1 MATRKKRAAVT
12 PLAVHA
18 PGPWLRS
25 SSGSVMDRDGKVVR
39 FTAKFQDV
47 GASGESDR
55 APLNDKL
62 AIAAP
67 ELADALEAVRSSA
80 QCGCSLREVDS
91 GHRGDCWLPHW
102 LQVAAAALRAAGR
115 EVT

>member
-25 SSGSVMDRDGKVVR
+25 SSGSVMDRDGEVVR

-55 APLNDKL
+55 AALNDKL

-67 ELADALEAVRSSA
+67 ELADQLEEAPGVMRAIRSGV
-80 QCGCSLREVDS
+80 QPMVDLL
-91 GHRGDCWLPHW
+91 DCIDSSR
-102 LQVAAAALRAAGR
+102 AALHAAGR
-115 EVT
+115 EVL